1 MVYVYVDLCALKI
14 FMAQDFFD
22 VNRVFCLVVFHRAFP
37 VSEGVEVDLQYS
49 WVAQFSCYSLS
60 LEVEVGAHV
69 VGKYEYA
76 F

>member
-1 MVYVYVDLCALKI
+1 VKVIWQRILEERMVYVYVDLCALKI

-49 WVAQFSCYSLS
+49 L
-60 LEVEVGAHV
+60 GA
-69 VGKYEYA
+69 
-76 F
+76 